1 MDEKRRQL
9 QITLDETIRE
19 IIAIDFPTDPED
31 EGSVLV
37 AEWFVS
43 VGVLGFG
50 SSVNPNGE
58 VEFIVPEELPLWRA
72 KGLVDGSLNKLRT
85 VESHNYL
92 VDMHADMDGEEEE

>member
-19 IIAIDFPTDPED
+19 IIAYDYPTDPEG
-31 EGSVLV
+31 EEQLIV
-37 AEWFVS
+37 AEWLVS
-43 VGVLGFG
+43 VGVMGFIG
-50 SSVNPNGE
+50 NSTSNGE
-58 VEFIVPEELPLWRA
+58 VEYIPSEELPLWRA

-85 VESHNYL
+85 VESHNFL